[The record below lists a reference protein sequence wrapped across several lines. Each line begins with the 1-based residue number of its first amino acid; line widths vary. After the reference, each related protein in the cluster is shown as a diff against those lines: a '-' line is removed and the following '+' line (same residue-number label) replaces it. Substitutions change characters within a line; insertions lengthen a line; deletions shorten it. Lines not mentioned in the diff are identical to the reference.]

1 MKKDKTTDINAN
13 PTNDNNVESKHI
25 QTRTVKGFVEYVN
38 SHAAGLTLISTLA
51 FTVGGGIINFVINLF
66 AYLYDFGQSMWYQFP
81 INYIDISRTNLTY
94 NFFLYGAIAFL
105 FIIFNIIF
113 YDLIWKKEKRILI
126 IKVILH
132 IGFLAIFD
140 VVITGTILLCF
151 ISNNIFVDFDS
162 AVQYLFVLFL
172 LLVAIFIPSFS
183 IGIGKTF
190 TFKNKTQ
197 TNQKTLDNHSG
208 KNTDTRKLA
217 KYTVIAFISGFALII
232 LYGVYIGI
240 YSASRQSDFII
251 VEQSQ
256 SENIA
261 EGYVVLYETA
271 DSYIV
276 TKCQID
282 NNKHT
287 IEFCDIN
294 IQKEIDKKDIEY
306 TIFRDINRIK

>member
-1 MKKDKTTDINAN
+1 MKKDETKNINAN
-13 PTNDNNVESKHI
+13 PTNDSSIESKNI
-25 QTRTVKGFVEYVN
+25 KKRNAKDFVEYVN
-38 SHAAGLTLISTLA
+38 SHAAGLTLISTLS

-105 FIIFNIIF
+105 FIILNIIF

-126 IKVILH
+126 LKIILH
-132 IGFLAIFD
+132 IGFLVIFD
-140 VVITGTILLCF
+140 AVTTGIILLCF
-151 ISNNIFVDFDS
+151 ILNNIFVDFES
-162 AVQYLFVLFL
+162 AIHYLIVLSL
-172 LLVAIFIPSFS
+172 LLAAIFIPSFS

-197 TNQKTLDNHSG
+197 TNQKNLDNHSD

-217 KYTVIAFISGFALII
+217 KYTVIAFILGFALII

-240 YSASRQSDFII
+240 YSASRQSDFIV

-256 SENIA
+256 SENIT